1 MAYDAIYMTGGHG
14 VCFDFPTSKRRD
26 TVHPRTAV
34 DGGRR
39 RSTWGRD
46 EPAPCGPLSPAEEA
60 ATFRLAD
67 ERLTVE
73 LAAAEPQV
81 DSPVALAW
89 DADGRMYMAEMSD

>member
-1 MAYDAIYMTGGHG
+1 
-14 VCFDFPTSKRRD
+14 
-26 TVHPRTAV
+26 
-34 DGGRR
+34 
-39 RSTWGRD
+39 
-46 EPAPCGPLSPAEEA
+46 LPAEEA